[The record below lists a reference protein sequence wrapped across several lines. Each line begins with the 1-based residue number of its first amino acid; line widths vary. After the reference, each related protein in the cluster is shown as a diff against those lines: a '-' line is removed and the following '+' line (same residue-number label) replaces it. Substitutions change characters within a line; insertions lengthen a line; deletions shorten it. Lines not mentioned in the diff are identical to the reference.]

1 MGRHAK
7 RNVAQGL
14 LSSLAA
20 FLPCRGFG
28 GAAHENSDYPACG
41 AARTRTARKAA
52 GPERGPCATLCA
64 ERVRQLGGESPPPN
78 LMEVKG

>member
-7 RNVAQGL
+7 RNVAQGS

-28 GAAHENSDYPACG
+28 GAAHENWDYPICG
-41 AARTRTARKAA
+41 AARTRSARKAA
-52 GPERGPCATLCA
+52 GPERGPCATLLQGHRA
-64 ERVRQLGGESPPPN
+64 RAVDNRSGTA
-78 LMEVKG
+78 